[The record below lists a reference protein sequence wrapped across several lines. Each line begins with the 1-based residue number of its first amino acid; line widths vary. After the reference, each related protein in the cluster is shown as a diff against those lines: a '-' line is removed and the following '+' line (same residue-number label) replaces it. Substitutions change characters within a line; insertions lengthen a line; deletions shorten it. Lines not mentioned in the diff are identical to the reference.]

1 MHSNRRRGYKAVPRK
16 VRLALFIATLVLLAT
31 LIILLTR
38 CSAQDRSITVMGS
51 VTDPTPAPT
60 VDAASGTPEPEE
72 TAGAAEDEG
81 EKGGDASADA
91 PDEEV
96 DVEAD
101 VSAQA
106 IQPTG
111 GKRKA
116 VIRSFGDIIIHEP
129 LYKTAYDSAE
139 KTFDFSPYF
148 SMIKDSLSK
157 ADYTVGNVD
166 GPLGGKGSRGYKF
179 YPQFNTPPHLLYAL
193 KDCGVDMLTLANNH
207 ALDTYFDGLKRTIDN
222 VEKVGIDHVG
232 AYRTQEEYDTP
243 KVVDI
248 NGIKVGFTNYTVS
261 TNNLENSSAKE
272 ATIYGLRTTRNSS
285 PKKDITALRNAGA
298 EFVVVYMHWG
308 EEYERTVNNS
318 QKDMARKL
326 IAAGADMIIGG
337 HPHVVQAIETVK
349 AKDSDGN
356 TRSGLVVYSM
366 GNFLSDQRSRYRDSG
381 IIFEFTL
388 VDDGSGVVTATSPRY
403 VPVYVWRV
411 KKGNGYDYRVVACG
425 ETIENR
431 PDSMSDDVFKRVKQ
445 VWNEQK
451 KLIGDAAGIA
461 KS

>member
-1 MHSNRRRGYKAVPRK
+1 MHSNRRRGYRAVPRQ
-16 VRLALFIATLVLLAT
+16 VRLALFIATLVLLAVLT
-31 LIILLTR
+31 ILLTR
-38 CSAQDRSITVMGS
+38 CSSQDRSTTVMG
-51 VTDPTPAPT
+51 PTPGPAA
-60 VDAASGTPEPEE
+60 DAFSETAQPEE
-72 TAGAAEDEG
+72 TPGAAEDEG
-81 EKGGDASADA
+81 EKGDDASADA

-101 VSAQA
+101 VAAQGNDA
-106 IQPTG
+106 QPTG
-111 GKRKA
+111 VKRKA

-129 LYKTAYDSAE
+129 LFKTAYDSAE

-166 GPLGGKGSRGYKF
+166 GPMGGKGSRGYRF

-207 ALDTYFDGLKRTIDN
+207 ALDTYFDGLKRQIDN
-222 VEKVGIDHVG
+222 VEKVGIDHIG

-261 TNNLENSSAKE
+261 TNNLEYSSDKE

-285 PKKDITALRNAGA
+285 PTKDIAALRNAGA

-308 EEYERTVNNS
+308 EEYERTVSGS

-326 IAAGADMIIGG
+326 IAVGADMIIGG

-349 AKDSDGN
+349 AKGADGS

-366 GNFLSDQRSRYRDSG
+366 GNFLSDQRARYRDSG

-388 VDDGSGVVTATSPRY
+388 VDDGSGVVRATSPRY
-403 VPVYVWRV
+403 VPTYVWRV
-411 KKGNGYDYRVVACG
+411 KKGDGYDYRVVACG

-431 PDSMSDDVFKRVKQ
+431 PESMSDDVFKRVKQ
-445 VWNEQK
+445 VWNELK
-451 KLIGDAAGIA
+451 ALIGDKASIA